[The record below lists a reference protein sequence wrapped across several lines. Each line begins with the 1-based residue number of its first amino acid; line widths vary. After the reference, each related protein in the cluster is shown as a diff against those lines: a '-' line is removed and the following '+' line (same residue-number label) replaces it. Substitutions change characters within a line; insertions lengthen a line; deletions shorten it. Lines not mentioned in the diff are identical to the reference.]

1 MVNVKGLGYIGLPT
15 ALMLAAHGVQVVGTD
30 RSAALVDSLN
40 KGELTFEEKGLDVLF
55 HQALD
60 AGIRFQTDD
69 IEADVY
75 IIAVPTPYDQRTKKT
90 DACYVVSAVREV
102 LDV

>member
-30 RSAALVDSLN
+30 QSEALVGSLN
-40 KGELTFEEKGLDVLF
+40 KGELTFEEKGLDALF

-60 AGIRFQTDD
+60 AGIRFQTGDV
-69 IEADVY
+69 EADAY
-75 IIAVPTPYDQRTKKT
+75 IIAVPTPYDHRTKKT
-90 DACYVVSAVREV
+90 DARYVVAAVGEV
-102 LDV
+102 